1 MIDSSDLKRGVLLD
15 IDGIIYEV
23 VDYSRHKP
31 GKGATNIKTRIRNI
45 KLDTT
50 IERTFDAGI
59 TLKLADVEQKD
70 MQYLYKDGENY
81 VFMDIKSFEQQAFTP
96 ASLGDAVKYLKEN
109 MVIYALM
116 HNGEPVGVQLPNA
129 VELKIVDCPP
139 GIKGDTV
146 SGGSKP
152 AILETGTLV
161 QVPLFV
167 EEGETIKID
176 TRTGQYLER
185 VQSKK

>member
-1 MIDSSDLKRGVLLD
+1 MISSSDLKRGVLLD
-15 IDGIIYEV
+15 LDGVIFEV

-31 GKGATNIKTRIRNI
+31 GKGATVIKTRIRNI

-50 IERTFDAGI
+50 MERTFDGNL

-81 VFMDIKSFEQQAFTP
+81 VFMDTENFEQQTFTP
-96 ASLGDAVKYLKEN
+96 SSLGAAVKYLKEN
-109 MVIYALM
+109 MTIYALV
-116 HNGEPVGVQLPNA
+116 HNGDPIGVQLPNS
-129 VELKIVDCPP
+129 VQLKITACEP
-139 GIKGDTV
+139 GVKGDTV

-152 AILETGTLV
+152 ATIETGAVV

-167 EEGETIKID
+167 LEGEIIEID
-176 TRTGQYLER
+176 TRTGEYLGR
-185 VQSKK
+185 IQTKK

>member
-15 IDGIIYEV
+15 LEGIIYEV

-50 IERTFDAGI
+50 IEKTFDASMR
-59 TLKLADVEQKD
+59 LKLAEVDQKD
-70 MQYLYKDGENY
+70 MQYLYKEGGNY
-81 VFMDIKSFEQQAFTP
+81 VFMDMESYEQQFFT
-96 ASLGDAVKYLKEN
+96 AAALGSSIKFLKEN
-109 MVIYALM
+109 MVIFALI
-116 HNGEPVGVQLPNA
+116 HKGEPIGVQLPNA
-129 VELKIVDCPP
+129 VDLKIIETVP

-146 SGGSKP
+146 TGGSKP
-152 AILETGTLV
+152 ATLETGAVV

-167 EEGETIKID
+167 LEGEIVKID
-176 TRTGQYLER
+176 TRTGEYLER
-185 VQSKK
+185 VQK